1 MNEGLIWTYEGRV
14 IICLILAFLGLIVA
28 TVLTVVVFIRK
39 APGMRTQTNRQTGMV
54 EEGLALWW
62 LRFMAVFVGLPLL
75 SLLVATGVEFTHW
88 AADHIAVIAFA
99 VFVVAMLTAA
109 GLGIRA
115 NQRATRP
122 APEPQP
128 ILPAP
133 EPVVGW
139 SMPAPERQWD
149 QR

>member
-54 EEGLALWW
+54 E
-62 LRFMAVFVGLPLL
+62 
-75 SLLVATGVEFTHW
+75 
-88 AADHIAVIAFA
+88 DHIAVIAFA
-99 VFVVAMLTAA
+99 VFVVAMLVAA

-115 NQRATRP
+115 NHRATRP
-122 APEPQP
+122 APEPAP

-139 SMPAPERQWD
+139 SMPTPERQWD

>member
-1 MNEGLIWTYEGRV
+1 MNEGLIWTFEGRV
-14 IICLILAFLGLIVA
+14 IICLILAFLE
-28 TVLTVVVFIRK
+28 K
-39 APGMRTQTNRQTGMV
+39 
-54 EEGLALWW
+54 
-62 LRFMAVFVGLPLL
+62 FMAVFVGLPLL

-88 AADHIAVIAFA
+88 AAGHIAVIAFA
-99 VFVVAMLTAA
+99 VFVVAMLVAA

-115 NQRATRP
+115 NHRATRP